1 MIDFTIPE
9 EIEKLKEK
17 TQKFILENVI
27 PREKDPRQDSHGPH
41 DTLRKELNKE
51 AKALGLL
58 SPSVGKEWGGLGLNM
73 RDMSVIFEASGY
85 SLLGPQAMNC
95 SAPDEGNM
103 HMLEVVANSDQKEKW
118 LKPLA
123 KAEIRSCFSMTEPS
137 PGAGSDPT
145 MLQTTA
151 KKTSKGWLINGEKW
165 FITGFNGAKLNIIMA
180 KTSDKIEKGFGATMF
195 LVDNDDPA
203 IIKIRTQNSMESS
216 FSGGHCQIKFKD
228 LLVSDD
234 QVLGEVGEGYKY
246 AQVRLAPARL
256 THCMRW
262 LGAAQ
267 RAHDIATSYAAK
279 RHGFGKDIGDH
290 GGLAFQLTDNEID
303 IQMSRLFIWNT
314 AWLLDQGEQARNESS
329 MSKIFCSEAA
339 FRIVDRAMQTLG
351 GMGITDDTLVERLFR
366 EIRPFRIYDG
376 PSEVHRWAIAKRL
389 MKSAVGK
396 NIPM

>member
-1 MIDFTIPE
+1 MIDFEVSEKTK
-9 EIEKLKEK
+9 KLKEA
-17 TQKFILENVI
+17 TEKFILDKVI
-27 PREKDPRQDSHGPH
+27 PLEKDPRQDGHGPH
-41 DTLRKELNKE
+41 DELRTELNNE
-51 AKALGLL
+51 AKKAGLL

-103 HMLEVVANSDQKEKW
+103 HMLEVVANIKQKQEW

-123 KAEIRSCFSMTEPS
+123 AAKIRSCFSMTEPS

-145 MLQTTA
+145 MLKTTA
-151 KKTSKGWLINGEKW
+151 TKTDNGWLINGEKW

-180 KTSDKIEKGFGATMF
+180 RTSEKIEKGHGATIF
-195 LVDNDDPA
+195 LVDNDNPA
-203 IIKIRTQNSMESS
+203 IEKIRTQNSMESS
-216 FSGGHCQIKFKD
+216 FPGGHCQIKFNN
-228 LLVSDD
+228 LEVPDD
-234 QVLGEVGEGYKY
+234 NVLGEVNLGYKY

-267 RAHDIATSYAAK
+267 RAHDIASDYASK
-279 RHGFGKDIGDH
+279 RIAFGKTIGEH

-303 IQMSRLFIWNT
+303 IHMSRLFIWHT
-314 AWLLDQGEQARNESS
+314 AWLIDKGDEARNESS
-329 MSKIFCSEAA
+329 MSKVFCSEAA

-351 GMGITDDTLVERLFR
+351 GMGITDDTMVERLFR

-376 PSEVHRWAIAKRL
+376 PSEVHRWAVAKRL
-389 MKSAVGK
+389 MKAVKGK
-396 NIPM
+396 NIPI